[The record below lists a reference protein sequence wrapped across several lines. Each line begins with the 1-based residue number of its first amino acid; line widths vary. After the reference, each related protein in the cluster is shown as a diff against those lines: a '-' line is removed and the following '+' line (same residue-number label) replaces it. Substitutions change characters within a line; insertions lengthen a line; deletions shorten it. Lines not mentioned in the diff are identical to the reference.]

1 MKKEIIAYFKKNPH
15 ANVKSKQLASMLGLF
30 DDYEIAE
37 MKAQLHV
44 LVKEEVLAKLGKRY
58 SLQVQNDSARVTGR
72 LEITRQ
78 GFGFVVPTNKKLPD
92 VFIASRNLNTA
103 MHGDI
108 VEVSMFAK
116 QKTGAKNLDGEI
128 IHIVKRKWTS
138 VSGILKRSKSAYYV
152 IPDISEIQNDIYIDP
167 NSVGTAKEGD
177 KVLVSEIEW
186 DSPNRAPEGKI
197 TKIFTDKHSPETE
210 YISIMTEYNLP
221 SSFPDPVLNE
231 IRQLNVAIS
240 DGELKSRVDVRN
252 EIVVTIDPFDA
263 RDFDDALSIKKL
275 SNGNYEVGVH
285 IADVGHYIPKG
296 SKLDEEAIARGN
308 SVYLCGKVIPM
319 LPEILSNDVCSLN
332 PNVDRLTFS
341 VFTELTS
348 RGKIVDYKIAK
359 SVINSKRRFT
369 YEEVQGILTTK
380 MGDYAEQLL
389 ELHKLALIMRKKRTR
404 EGSVNFETQEIKFIL
419 DENNFPVE
427 IQRNVS
433 DDSHNLVE
441 EFMLLANKVVAT
453 HMQKV
458 MYKNEIMPFV
468 YRIHDKPDEE
478 KLKNFMLFLKSL
490 GYKNLPSPQS
500 IKPRMLNEVIESTK
514 GKPEEVL
521 VNEIAIRT
529 MAKAIYSPD
538 NLGHYGLG
546 FQYYTHFTSPIR
558 RYSDLLVHRIIFS
571 VISGKKQ
578 PIYSWQALKDLCE
591 HISFTERNAVE
602 AERQSIKLKQIQFM
616 RGHLGEEFKAV
627 ISGVANFGIFVEIID
642 YLSEGLIRLRDIAG
656 DYFIYDEK
664 KYALVGKRTG
674 KTFRL
679 GDPVSVKLVRIDE
692 TKLEMDFLL
701 IDED

>member
-1 MKKEIIAYFKKNPH
+1 MKKEIIAYFKKNPQ
-15 ANVKSKQLASMLGLF
+15 ANIKSKQLAAALGLF

-37 MKAQLHV
+37 MKAQLHT
-44 LVKEEVLAKLGKRY
+44 LIKEEVLSKLGKRY
-58 SLQVQNDSARVTGR
+58 SLSVQNDSARVTGR

-78 GFGFVVPTNKKLPD
+78 GFGFVIPTNKKLPD

-116 QKTGAKNLDGEI
+116 QKKGAKNLDGEI
-128 IHIVKRKWTS
+128 IHIVKRKWTA
-138 VSGILKRSKSAYYV
+138 VSGILKKSKSAYYV
-152 IPDISEIQNDIYIDP
+152 IPDIREIQNDIYIDP

-221 SSFPDPVLNE
+221 SSFPDSVLNE

-240 DGELKSRVDVRN
+240 DEELKSRVDVRN

-296 SKLDEEAIARGN
+296 SKLDEEATTRGN

-341 VFTELTS
+341 VFTELTP
-348 RGKIVDYKIAK
+348 RGKVVDYKIAK

-389 ELHKLALIMRKKRTR
+389 ELHKLALIMRKKRAR

-419 DENNFPVE
+419 DENNFPIE

-458 MYKNEIMPFV
+458 MFKNEVMPFV

-478 KLKNFMLFLKSL
+478 KLKNFLIFLKSL
-490 GYKNLPSPQS
+490 GYKNLPSPQA
-500 IKPRMLNEVIESTK
+500 IKPKILNEVIESTK

-558 RYSDLLVHRIIFS
+558 RYSDLLVHRIIFA

-578 PIYSWQALKDLCE
+578 PLYSWNELKDLCE

-616 RGHLGEEFKAV
+616 RGHIGEEFKAV

-642 YLSEGLIRLRDIAG
+642 YLSEGLIRLRDMQS

-664 KYALVGKRTG
+664 KYALVGRRTG
-674 KTFRL
+674 KTYRL
-679 GDPVSVKLVRIDE
+679 GDQVKVKLVRIDD

-701 IDED
+701 IEED

>member
-1 MKKEIIAYFKKNPH
+1 MKKEIIAYFRKNPH
-15 ANVKSKQLASMLGLF
+15 ANIKSKQLAAILGLF
-30 DDYEIAE
+30 DDFEIAE
-37 MKAQLHV
+37 MKAQLHA

-58 SLQVQNDSARVTGR
+58 SLQTHNDTAKISGR

-108 VEVSMFAK
+108 VEVALFAK
-116 QKTGAKNLDGEI
+116 QKKGAKNLDGEV
-128 IHIVKRKWTS
+128 IHIVKRKWSS
-138 VSGILKRSKSAYYV
+138 VSGILKRSKSAFYV

-167 NSVGTAKEGD
+167 NSVGSAKEGD

-197 TKIFTDKHSPETE
+197 TKIFSDKHSPETE

-221 SSFPDPVLNE
+221 SSFPEPVLNE
-231 IRQLNVAIS
+231 VRQLNLTITEE
-240 DGELKSRVDVRN
+240 ELKNRVDVRN
-252 EIVVTIDPFDA
+252 EIVVTIDPVDA

-275 SNGNYEVGVH
+275 ENGNYEVGVH

-296 SKLDEEAIARGN
+296 GKLDEEAIARGN

-341 VFTELTS
+341 VFTELTP

-369 YEEVQGILTTK
+369 YEEVLGILTTK
-380 MGDYAEQLL
+380 KGDYAKQLL
-389 ELHKLALIMRKKRTR
+389 ELHKLALVMRKKRTR

-427 IQRNVS
+427 IVRNVS

-441 EFMLLANKVVAT
+441 EFMLLANKVIAT

-458 MYKNEIMPFV
+458 MYKNEVMPFV
-468 YRIHDKPDEE
+468 YRIHDKPDAE
-478 KLKNFMLFLKSL
+478 KLKNFMIFLKSL

-500 IKPRMLNEVIESTK
+500 IKPKVLNEVIESTK
-514 GKPEEVL
+514 GKPEEVV

-558 RYSDLLVHRIIFS
+558 RYSDLLVHRIIFA

-578 PIYSWQALKDLCE
+578 PMYSWKELKELCE

-602 AERQSIKLKQIQFM
+602 AERQSIKMKQIQFM
-616 RGHLGEEFKAV
+616 RKFIGDEFKAV

-642 YLSEGLIRLRDIAG
+642 YLSEGLIRLRDMQS

-674 KTFRL
+674 KVYRL
-679 GDPVSVKLVRIDE
+679 GDQVNVKLVRIDE

-701 IDED
+701 IEED